1 MSSWN
6 GTQQWWWW
14 CLHTPEA
21 RWFFAAG
28 LHIHSC
34 CHPSWTDGKIS
45 FILLSSANIY
55 ELVAKCRTPMTTI
68 LPAGCRIALL
78 FYHMNTWPQDV
89 QNIRI
94 SYIWWSAIIILVPAA
109 SWCLSSS
116 FASPHRPWTGWGPHP
131 PCCSTP
137 MPSHLPQMPWNTK
150 TLSYWGANRKLIFV
164 LIWGAHLLVFLL
176 CLGKCGEG
184 EGQLGLNTSP
194 LLQELQSIQQLL
206 WRYMY
211 VMWWQWTWWSIIAL
225 ESY

>member
-14 CLHTPEA
+14 WLHTPEA

-68 LPAGCRIALL
+68 LPAGCRCALL

-109 SWCLSSS
+109 SWCLSSF
-116 FASPHRPWTGWGPHP
+116 FASPHQPSTGWGLRP
-131 PCCSTP
+131 PCCSIPT
-137 MPSHLPQMPWNTK
+137 PSHSPQMPGQTEAISHMVSVVSHK
-150 TLSYWGANRKLIFV
+150 V
-164 LIWGAHLLVFLL
+164 LWMVNGFTTTCIILFLMNYIWRNHLLIFLL
-176 CLGKCGEG
+176 CLGKRGEG
-184 EGQLGLNTSP
+184 ESQLGLDASA
-194 LLQELQSIQQLL
+194 LL
-206 WRYMY
+206 
-211 VMWWQWTWWSIIAL
+211 
-225 ESY
+225 